1 MLGSTIALT
10 VSLRLL
16 SVQCRTS
23 LIKLKNSRHKDV
35 SCLDRGIGM
44 TFSQRNGIV
53 KVRDALQVDSLDV
66 ATRNA
71 LWNLISP
78 FLQKASYC
86 RNATVNLDVWTG
98 LYHEASDTV
107 PNTRRGQYEYNV
119 SDNELFYR
127 FFREKIINGKWNE
140 CLDFIEFIADDDN
153 RKRWNGQCYN
163 YMTRR
168 NEAYAPSAEAYNL
181 VFEKNLVGY
190 RFVSGEI
197 TPITSQ
203 VEIQAIENAIECSND
218 SVRELFSKALVFLS
232 NRKSPD
238 YAKSIE
244 CSISAVEAQCRIL
257 LGGDQVSL
265 GQALKLLEKRG
276 MTLHPALKGAFEKLY
291 GFTSNADGIR
301 HGGIKPSDVDQ
312 DLAKFMLISCSAF
325 VNYLIS
331 KML

>member
-1 MLGSTIALT
+1 
-10 VSLRLL
+10 
-16 SVQCRTS
+16 
-23 LIKLKNSRHKDV
+23 
-35 SCLDRGIGM
+35 M
-44 TFSQRNGIV
+44 TFSQRNGLV
-53 KVRDALQVDSLDV
+53 KVRDALQVDSLDE

-78 FLQKASYC
+78 FLK
-86 RNATVNLDVWTG
+86 NAGFRESVTFNLDVWTG
-98 LYHEASDTV
+98 LYHKASDTV
-107 PNTRRGQYEYNV
+107 PDTRRQCEYNI
-119 SDNELFYR
+119 SDTELFYR
-127 FFREKIINGKWNE
+127 FFRKVVIDGKWNE
-140 CLDFIEFIADDDN
+140 CLDFIEFIADEDN
-153 RKRWNGQCYN
+153 RKKWNGQCYDC
-163 YMTRR
+163 MTHR
-168 NEAYAPSAEAYNL
+168 NEAYVPTAKAYNL
-181 VFEKNLVGY
+181 VFEENLVGY

-203 VEIQAIENAIECSND
+203 MEIQVIEDAIECSND
-218 SVRELFSKALVFLS
+218 SVRELFSKALIFLS

-244 CSISAVEAQCRIL
+244 SSISAVEAQCRIL

-265 GQALKLLEKRG
+265 GQALKLIEKRG
-276 MTLHPALKGAFEKLY
+276 LTLHPALKGAFEKLY

>member
-1 MLGSTIALT
+1 
-10 VSLRLL
+10 
-16 SVQCRTS
+16 
-23 LIKLKNSRHKDV
+23 
-35 SCLDRGIGM
+35 M
-44 TFSQRNGIV
+44 TFSQRNGLV
-53 KVRDALQVDSLDV
+53 KVRDALQIDSLDET
-66 ATRNA
+66 TRNA

-78 FLQKASYC
+78 FLLKVSLC
-86 RNATVNLDVWTG
+86 ENATFNLDVWTG

-107 PNTRRGQYEYNV
+107 PNTRRQYEYNIRD
-119 SDNELFYR
+119 SELFYR
-127 FFREKIINGKWNE
+127 FFREVVIDGKWNE
-140 CLDFIEFIADDDN
+140 CFDFIEFIADEDN
-153 RKRWNGQCYN
+153 RKRWSEQCYD
-163 YMTRR
+163 YRTRR
-168 NEAYAPSAEAYNL
+168 NEANAPSAKAYNL
-181 VFEKNLVGY
+181 VFEENLVGY

-203 VEIQAIENAIECSND
+203 LEIQAIENAIERSND
-218 SVRELFSKALVFLS
+218 SVRELFSKSLVFLS

-257 LGGDQVSL
+257 LGGDQGSL
-265 GQALKLLEKRG
+265 GQCLKLLEKKG
-276 MTLHPALKGAFEKLY
+276 IVLHPALKVAFEKLY